1 MISGAAQADVA
12 LLIVPA
18 DGNFSVAIQKGVK
31 SSAEIQGQTRAH
43 ARILSLL
50 GIHQL
55 IVGVNK
61 MDVAGW
67 REDRFSECCLGM
79 REMLSRVGWKSD
91 FIAKSVPFI
100 PLSASIG
107 EGVTRFSSDN
117 SGVLSSR
124 MSWWK
129 GCDVLKCSG
138 EVVRVISL
146 LSALEDGVTIPVRR
160 WSFPL
165 RLPISGVF
173 KIKGVGDVLS
183 GRVEQGC
190 VSAGDDLVFLPTH
203 SSVLPCSG
211 KVFSVERSR

>member
-50 GIHQL
+50 GVHQL
-55 IVGVNK
+55 IVGINK

-91 FIAKSVPFI
+91 YVKSGVAFI

-107 EGVTRFSSDN
+107 EGVTRFSS
-117 SGVLSSR
+117 GPGFFLLICLGGRVVIFLS
-124 MSWWK
+124 
-129 GCDVLKCSG
+129 
-138 EVVRVISL
+138 VVVM
-146 LSALEDGVTIPVRR
+146 
-160 WSFPL
+160 
-165 RLPISGVF
+165 
-173 KIKGVGDVLS
+173 LS
-183 GRVEQGC
+183 G
-190 VSAGDDLVFLPTH
+190 SFL
-203 SSVLPCSG
+203 C
-211 KVFSVERSR
+211 